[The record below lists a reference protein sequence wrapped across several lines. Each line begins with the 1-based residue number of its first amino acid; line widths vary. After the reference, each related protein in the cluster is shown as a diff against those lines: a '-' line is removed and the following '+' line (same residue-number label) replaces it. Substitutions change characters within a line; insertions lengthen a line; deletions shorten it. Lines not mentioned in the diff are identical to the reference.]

1 MRTSLTLSPKLK
13 TNHLTCF
20 GESENSMK
28 KITALV
34 TLFAFLFQSCSQESE
49 HQEDAKQYFVYIHE
63 RIPDIV
69 LDVRYFSE
77 DNFMGTRVDG
87 YHKAVILVSEQAAQ
101 ALSEVQKKL
110 NQQELGLKIFDAYRP
125 QKAVDHFVRWAK
137 DPADT
142 LTKRRYYPNL
152 PKDRLFELGYIAEK
166 SGHTRGSTLDLTV
179 VDLKTGAELDMG
191 SPWDFFGEI
200 SHHDSSLV
208 NEEATA
214 NRNLLRDVMIKH
226 GFEPYANEWWHYTLE
241 DEPFPERYFNFDVE

>member
-1 MRTSLTLSPKLK
+1 MSAYGQERTSLTLSPNLK

-20 GESENSMK
+20 GKSENSMK
-28 KITALV
+28 KIAALV
-34 TLFAFLFQSCSQESE
+34 TLCAFVLFVQGCSQRSK
-49 HQEDAKQYFVYIHE
+49 HQEDAKENFVYIHE
-63 RIPDIV
+63 SIPNIV

-87 YHKAVILVSEQAAQ
+87 YHKAVILVSKGTSQ

-110 NQQELGLKIFDAYRP
+110 NQQGLGLKIFDAYRP
-125 QKAVDHFVRWAK
+125 QKAVDHFVRWTK

-142 LTKRRYYPNL
+142 VTKKKYYPNHR
-152 PKDRLFELGYIAEK
+152 KDRLIELGYIAEK

-179 VDLKTGAELDMG
+179 VDLETGEELDMG

-208 NEEATA
+208 DEEANA

-226 GFEPYANEWWHYTLE
+226 GFEP
-241 DEPFPERYFNFDVE
+241 FPERYFDFDVE